1 MCQYLSWFFLKN
13 KKMNCKIVHFL
24 FMKYFVFI
32 FSNQAIADYLVTN
45 GYTVSCKEFCRE
57 ANIVCKEIYFDVF
70 IYLNILADK

>member
-1 MCQYLSWFFLKN
+1 
-13 KKMNCKIVHFL
+13 
-24 FMKYFVFI
+24 MKYFVFI

>member
-13 KKMNCKIVHFL
+13 KKMNCKIEYFL
-24 FMKYFVFI
+24 FIKYFVFI

-57 ANIVCKEIYFDVF
+57 ANIVCEQVYFVMFLF
-70 IYLNILADK
+70 IFIF